1 MLRVRVP
8 EGKGMTLKFRGV
20 TRDPRGDQEIE
31 HEVPNPQQVWVFPK
45 RGGNPGC
52 LKSVNSIRIGV

>member
-8 EGKGMTLKFRGV
+8 EGKGMTLKFRGI

-31 HEVPNPQQVWVFPK
+31 HEVPDPQQVRVFPK
-45 RGGNPGC
+45 RGGNPWVF
-52 LKSVNSIRIGV
+52 KKR